1 MRGTSQNRVRLKT
14 MSVSRTLLLRGL
26 AAFPARWRESILR
39 LSWQHPV
46 LKRVVGF
53 AAGKLRNC
61 DLEIQEGLGQGL
73 RFNTGGSAA
82 NFVTGSSQQ
91 REQLALRAILSAG
104 AAFYDVGANVGFFT
118 MIAARLLGPA
128 GRIFCFEPLP
138 ENYRQIR
145 HNAMLNSFTNVEI
158 IETALGS
165 FDGEAS
171 FWTSAEPTWGKLV
184 STGKVP
190 DKMTGEIKVPVRRLD
205 GIVTASGLPP
215 PDAIKID
222 VEGAEVDVLL
232 GAAETLR
239 HYRPRLLIELHGTNA
254 AVAELLTELKY
265 KTAVIGDSASIIE
278 AHWNAS
284 IVAIP
289 SEAQWPAGLPA
300 PSLKGSEVAVST

>member
-1 MRGTSQNRVRLKT
+1 MRRTSRNRVRVKR
-14 MSVSRTLLLRGL
+14 MGVSRTLLLRGL
-26 AAFPARWRESILR
+26 ATFPARWRNSVLR
-39 LSWQHPV
+39 LSWRHPA
-46 LKRVVGF
+46 LRRVVGF
-53 AAGKLRNC
+53 AAGRLRNG

-82 NFVTGSSQQ
+82 SFVMGWSQQ
-91 REQLALRAILSAG
+91 PEQLALRAMLSAG
-104 AAFYDVGANVGFFT
+104 VAFYDVGANVGFFT
-118 MIAARLLGPA
+118 IIAARLLGPA

-145 HNAMLNSFTNVEI
+145 HNAMLNSFTNIEI
-158 IETALGS
+158 IGTALGS

-205 GIVTASGLPP
+205 GIVAESRLPP

-232 GAAETLR
+232 GATETLR
-239 HYRPRLLIELHGTNA
+239 RYRPRLLIELHGTNA
-254 AVAELLTELKY
+254 AVAQLLSELEY
-265 KTAVIGDSASIIE
+265 KTAVVGDSASIIE

-284 IVAIP
+284 VVAIP
-289 SEAQWPAGLPA
+289 SEAQWLDGLPA
-300 PSLKGSEVAVST
+300 RSLNGSAVG